1 MANDCS
7 NWIQIKGDKDLI
19 KLFIDSYLVKNERG
33 DYGLDFNHITPIPKD
48 CDNDYVFR
56 IDNWGDKWDG
66 TNGEVYLYSDD
77 EICISVDTAWSPCE
91 PIVKKL
97 ISLCPALYFYHEYY
111 EPGCG
116 FVGWIEHQDYE
127 GPDDYEQVDYTHSD
141 GVDYWWT
148 IFQKEFESY
157 DWLSEIIDDALEY
170 EEITKEDHEELRSIF
185 DQEYFGTDEE
195 YLLIQLCCE
204 KGVLQ

>member
-1 MANDCS
+1 MANDCN
-7 NWIQIKGDKDLI
+7 NWINIKGEKDLI
-19 KLFIDSYLVKNERG
+19 QLFADSYFVKNDNG
-33 DYGLDFNHITPIPKD
+33 SYTLDFNYITPIPKD
-48 CDNDYVFR
+48 CKNDYTFR
-56 IDNWGDKWDG
+56 IDNWGNKWDG
-66 TNGEVYLYSDD
+66 TNGEIYFYSEE
-77 EICISVDTAWSPCE
+77 EISISVDTAWSPCE

-127 GPDDYEQVDYTHSD
+127 GPDDYEQVDYASSD
-141 GVDYWWT
+141 GFNYWLAV
-148 IFQKEFESY
+148 FQKEFESL

-170 EEITKEDHEELRSIF
+170 EEITKEDHEELRSILDAVPF
-185 DQEYFGTDEE
+185 TNTEE
-195 YLLIQLCCE
+195 RLLIELCCE